1 MYYVYAYLR
10 KNGTP
15 YYIGKGKNNRAFQ
28 DHGYH
33 KPPKDPKRIVFCET
47 RLTELGA
54 LAIER
59 RLIRWYGRK
68 DLNTGILINQT
79 DGGDGATGPHLWSRG
94 KTKTEEHKRK
104 ISEGLKRKYKDCDC
118 HFNKGC
124 MRPALGEFNK
134 SRIGFKL
141 SEDHKNKISLVTTA
155 DKNPNAKLTIA
166 NVINIKL
173 KLDTHSDKALAELF
187 NVSSSTITAIRSG
200 RNWKTIGPPKQN

>member
-1 MYYVYAYLR
+1 
-10 KNGTP
+10 
-15 YYIGKGKNNRAFQ
+15 
-28 DHGYH
+28 
-33 KPPKDPKRIVFCET
+33 
-47 RLTELGA
+47 
-54 LAIER
+54 
-59 RLIRWYGRK
+59 
-68 DLNTGILINQT
+68 
-79 DGGDGATGPHLWSRG
+79 
-94 KTKTEEHKRK
+94 
-104 ISEGLKRKYKDCDC
+104 
-118 HFNKGC
+118 
-124 MRPALGEFNK
+124 LGEFNK